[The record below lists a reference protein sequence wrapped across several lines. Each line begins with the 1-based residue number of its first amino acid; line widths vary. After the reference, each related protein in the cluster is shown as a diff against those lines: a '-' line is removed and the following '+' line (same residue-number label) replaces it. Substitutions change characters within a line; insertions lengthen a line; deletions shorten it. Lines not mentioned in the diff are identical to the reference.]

1 MRLRD
6 LFFSSAPCRVVP
18 DIMGNPDALSSAVPA
33 NIGEYRLV
41 DRIGQGAMGSIY
53 LARDTLLERDVAL
66 KVLTAKQLIGDE
78 RALFLREARAL
89 ARVSNPHVV
98 MVYRVGEFEGQAYL
112 VTELVQGQSLEDMPK
127 PIPWQRALAFGIGI
141 ARGLAAAHRKS
152 VLHRDVKPANV
163 MVSVDGDVKVV
174 DFGLA
179 KLVGDTE
186 LTLRAVEAPEGLRGR
201 WSRVS
206 KTGEFV
212 GTPLYMAPEVLHGV
226 IASEQSDI
234 YSVGALLYE
243 LVTGIAPRDLLPES
257 APLAN
262 WIEFDPTPLH
272 GQDGLTIEKR
282 FSQIV
287 QRCLA
292 RLPAERFG
300 TAEALAEAL
309 ETVQDDQQSGEIP
322 EGNPYRGLEP
332 FEIEHRGVFF
342 GRDVEIRAVEQRLR
356 KDALVVVAGDSGVGK
371 SSLCKAGVLPRLLK
385 TAEEAGRKL
394 RVLSFVPSRQP
405 LRALQEALAPLL
417 STSASDLTSLLEA
430 DDAALYREMTRNLSP
445 DEDVLLFVDQLEEL
459 CTLSDRREAELVVEA
474 LMRASAGPHVRV
486 LGTLRGDFITQLA
499 AIGEFGAVLA
509 PSLFLLR
516 PMTEEGIRAAII
528 KPALRKG
535 VTFESEELVDDLVR
549 ASAAMPG
556 GLPLLEFAL
565 AEVWQARPSGEGAL
579 TKEALRSIGSVS
591 GALARHADSV
601 LNALGSEER
610 TAARRILL
618 SLTHMKRTRAR
629 RTWDE
634 LGGHQPAVRAAIDAL
649 VRGRLIVARQLGEEG
664 GVYEVAHEALLW
676 EWQTLREW
684 IEQTREQ
691 GQTAREIEEAAEL
704 WERRGRLEDETWAGD
719 ALSRAAHAV
728 EKWEIDLPAVSR
740 EFLAAGLV
748 RRDKV
753 QRRRRWTF
761 GGTAVMLV
769 IIAAVSLT
777 AAFAFAEKEKDA
789 TRKNEQIR
797 RAAADIGEFEL
808 VIEAFDW
815 NAKTQKPLKVAVPST
830 FDWRLYAVSR
840 DDQNT
845 PGKQFDAEDVQRAQ
859 RRVDGDVVRQR
870 VETRSG
876 TAYLEVT
883 GRGEGCQS
891 SWIRLQ
897 GLPGY
902 TDREKG
908 IFPEIRIIVP
918 TCQATREDMLEIPA
932 GEFYKATPPQQSGLP
947 WPDEIATLP
956 AYYVDRTEVTQGAFG
971 VYAQMEAL
979 TGDRVTR
986 TAYLNLDRPGWE
998 FLPIVNVNAFMA
1010 ANYCRFIGKQLP
1022 SMQQWLKAMRGG
1034 IQLPNGSNPEPQ
1046 RKFPWGSRVSKHPA
1060 NFFEENNAD
1069 GIHNLF
1075 PVGSYADDTSPY
1087 GIVDMAGNVREWT
1100 RDVVALPKTRGL
1112 RYVLGASWDIP
1123 IAHADWR
1130 NMRDERNME
1139 FGMGIRCVRD

>member
-1 MRLRD
+1 MAD
-6 LFFSSAPCRVVP
+6 LHAASRQA
-18 DIMGNPDALSSAVPA
+18 PA

-41 DRIGQGAMGSIY
+41 ECIGQGAMGSIF

-66 KVLTAKQLIGDE
+66 KVLTAKQLTDDE

-112 VTELVQGQSLEDMPK
+112 VTELVQGQSLEAMPK
-127 PIPWQRALAFGIGI
+127 PIAWQRALAFGIGI
-141 ARGLAAAHRKS
+141 ARGLAAAHRKK

-186 LTLRAVEAPEGLRGR
+186 LALRAVEAPEGLRGR

-206 KTGEFV
+206 KSGEFV

-243 LVTGIAPRDLLPES
+243 LVTGIAPRDVLPES

-262 WIEFDPTPLH
+262 WIDFVPAPLH
-272 GQDGLTIEKR
+272 GQEGLAIEKR

-287 QRCLA
+287 QRCLS

-300 TAEALAEAL
+300 SAEALAEGL
-309 ETVQDDQQSGEIP
+309 EAVQDDQQSGEIP

-332 FEIEHRGVFF
+332 FEMEHRGVFF

-371 SSLCKAGVLPRLLK
+371 SSLCKAGVLPRLFK
-385 TAEEAGRKL
+385 MAEDARRTL
-394 RVLSFVPSRQP
+394 RVLSFVPNRQP
-405 LRALQEALAPLL
+405 LRALQDALAPLFPNGEGNL
-417 STSASDLTSLLEA
+417 SALLDA
-430 DDAALYREMTRNLSP
+430 DHAALYREMTRGLSP

-459 CTLSDRREAELVVEA
+459 CTLSDRQEAELVVDA
-474 LMRASAGPHVRV
+474 LMRACAGPHVRV

-549 ASAAMPG
+549 ASAQMPG

-565 AEVWQARPSGEGAL
+565 AEVWQARASGEGAL
-579 TKEALRSIGSVS
+579 LTKDALRSIGSVS

-601 LNALGSEER
+601 LNGLGGEEK
-610 TAARRILL
+610 TAARRVLL

-634 LGGHQPAVRAAIDAL
+634 LGGHQPAVRSAIDAL

-704 WERRGRLEDETWAGD
+704 WERRGRLEDETWVGD
-719 ALSRAAHAV
+719 ALARAVHAI
-728 EKWEIDLPAVSR
+728 EKWELDLPAVSR

-748 RRDKV
+748 RREKTR
-753 QRRRRWTF
+753 RRRRWIF
-761 GGTAVMLV
+761 GAASAILLGIAV
-769 IIAAVSLT
+769 VSSI
-777 AAFAFAEKEKDA
+777 AAFAFAEKEKVA
-789 TRKNEQIR
+789 VRQNELIR
-797 RAAADIGEFEL
+797 LAAADIGQFEL
-808 VIEAFDW
+808 VIETFDW
-815 NAKTQKPLKVAVPST
+815 NAKTQQAH
-830 FDWRLYAVSR
+830 
-840 DDQNT
+840 
-845 PGKQFDAEDVQRAQ
+845 
-859 RRVDGDVVRQR
+859 DG
-870 VETRSG
+870 
-876 TAYLEVT
+876 
-883 GRGEGCQS
+883 C
-891 SWIRLQ
+891 
-897 GLPGY
+897 
-902 TDREKG
+902 
-908 IFPEIRIIVP
+908 
-918 TCQATREDMLEIPA
+918 
-932 GEFYKATPPQQSGLP
+932 
-947 WPDEIATLP
+947 
-956 AYYVDRTEVTQGAFG
+956 GAF
-971 VYAQMEAL
+971 
-979 TGDRVTR
+979 DTR
-986 TAYLNLDRPGWE
+986 LAPLCG
-998 FLPIVNVNAFMA
+998 F
-1010 ANYCRFIGKQLP
+1010 
-1022 SMQQWLKAMRGG
+1022 
-1034 IQLPNGSNPEPQ
+1034 
-1046 RKFPWGSRVSKHPA
+1046 
-1060 NFFEENNAD
+1060 
-1069 GIHNLF
+1069 
-1075 PVGSYADDTSPY
+1075 
-1087 GIVDMAGNVREWT
+1087 T
-1100 RDVVALPKTRGL
+1100 RRSECSGQTV
-1112 RYVLGASWDIP
+1112 
-1123 IAHADWR
+1123 
-1130 NMRDERNME
+1130 
-1139 FGMGIRCVRD
+1139 

>member
-1 MRLRD
+1 MGAPQA
-6 LFFSSAPCRVVP
+6 SSPK
-18 DIMGNPDALSSAVPA
+18 LPA
-33 NIGEYRLV
+33 DIGEYRLV
-41 DRIGQGAMGSIY
+41 ERIGQGAMGSIY

-66 KVLTAKQLIGDE
+66 KVLTAGQLVGDE

-112 VTELVQGQSLEDMPK
+112 VTELIQGRSLEDMPK
-127 PIPWQRALAFGIGI
+127 PIHWQRALAFGIGI

-152 VLHRDVKPANV
+152 VLHRDIKPANV

-186 LTLRAVEAPEGLRGR
+186 LAQRPADTPEVFRGR

-206 KTGEFV
+206 KSGEFV
-212 GTPLYMAPEVLHGV
+212 GTPLYMAPEVLHGA
-226 IASEQSDI
+226 IASEQSDV
-234 YSVGALLYE
+234 YGVGALLYE
-243 LVTGIAPRDLLPES
+243 LVTGIAPRDRLPED
-257 APLAN
+257 APLAR
-262 WIEFDPTPLH
+262 WIDFAPTPLSE
-272 GQDGLTIEKR
+272 QQGLAVEAR

-292 RLPAERFG
+292 RLPGERFG
-300 TAEALAEAL
+300 SAEALAEAL
-309 ETVQDDQQSGEIP
+309 EAVQDDQQSGEIP

-332 FEIEHRGVFF
+332 FEMEHRGVFF

-371 SSLCKAGVLPRLLK
+371 SSLCKAGVLPRLFKL
-385 TAEEAGRKL
+385 AEEVGRKL
-394 RVLSFVPSRQP
+394 RVLSFVPNRQP
-405 LRALQEALAPLL
+405 LRALQDALAPLFPNG
-417 STSASDLTSLLEA
+417 EA
-430 DDAALYREMTRNLSP
+430 DLSVLLDADHAALYREMTRGLSA
-445 DEDVLLFVDQLEEL
+445 DEDILLFVDQLEEL

-499 AIGEFGAVLA
+499 SIGEFGAVLA

-516 PMTEEGIRAAII
+516 PMTEEGIRAAIV

-535 VTFESEELVDDLVR
+535 VTFESEALVDDLVR
-549 ASAAMPG
+549 ASAEMPG

-565 AEVWQARPSGEGAL
+565 AEIWQSRAAGESAL

-601 LNALGSEER
+601 LNALGAEEKM
-610 TAARRILL
+610 AARRVLL

-634 LGGHQPAVRAAIDAL
+634 LGGKQPAVRLALDAL

-664 GVYEVAHEALLW
+664 SVYEVAHEALLW

-704 WERRGRLEDETWAGD
+704 WDRRGRLEDETWVGD
-719 ALSRAAHAV
+719 ALGRAEHAIK
-728 EKWEIDLPAVSR
+728 KWELDLPVVSR

-748 RRDKV
+748 RRDKT
-753 QRRRRWTF
+753 QRRRRRLY
-761 GGTAVMLV
+761 GGVAVTLS

-777 AAFAFAEKEKDA
+777 VAFVLFRQQEE
-789 TRKNEQIR
+789 IR
-797 RAAADIGEFEL
+797 LAAADIGEFEL

-815 NAKTQKPLKVAVPST
+815 NAKTQQPMMVAVPAKL
-830 FDWRLYAVSR
+830 DWHIYAVSR
-840 DDQNT
+840 DDQNA
-845 PGKQFDAEDVQRAQ
+845 PGKLFGPDDVQRAQ
-859 RRVDGDVVRQR
+859 RRVDGNVVRQR
-870 VETRSG
+870 VVARSG

-883 GRGEGCQS
+883 GRGEGCDS

-908 IFPEIRIIVP
+908 VFPEVRIVVP
-918 TCQATREDMLEIPA
+918 TCQATKEDMVEIPT
-932 GEFYKATPPQQSGLP
+932 GEFYKAVPTEENSSE
-947 WPDEIATLP
+947 WPNEIANLP
-956 AYYVDRTEVTQGAFG
+956 AYLIDRTEVTQGAYG
-971 VYAQMEAL
+971 VYARMAAR
-979 TGDRVTR
+979 TGDKLIH
-986 TAYLNLDRPGWE
+986 TAYLNLDRPGGE
-998 FLPIVNVNAFMA
+998 FLPIVRMSLPMA
-1010 ANYCRFIGKQLP
+1010 TSYCRFMGKRIP
-1022 SMQQWLKAMRGG
+1022 SMLHWLKAMRGG
-1034 IQLPNGSNPEPQ
+1034 IQLPSGPNPEPQ
-1046 RKFPWGSRVSKHPA
+1046 RQFPWGTREVKRPA
-1060 NFFEENNAD
+1060 NLLEERLIDPNHD
-1069 GIHNLF
+1069 LT
-1075 PVGSYADDTSPY
+1075 PVGSYPEDVSPY
-1087 GIVDMAGNVREWT
+1087 GLIDMAGNVREWT
-1100 RDVVALPKTRGL
+1100 HDFVDLPSSKGM
-1112 RYVLGASWDIP
+1112 RYIVGASWEIP
-1123 IAHADWR
+1123 IAAANWGNVREDSHADYGMGMR
-1130 NMRDERNME
+1130 CMRD
-1139 FGMGIRCVRD
+1139 